1 MRLALVHGRRGG
13 EEWDAT
19 LRVLQFFYWQESSL
33 PQARESSLWA
43 EKLREEAKDYLVSK
57 DKFSLPLLVV
67 LDDSQNVVWACYEPD
82 LDQLQQALAFVR
94 S

>member
-19 LRVLQFFYWQESSL
+19 LRVLQFFGWQESSL
-33 PQARESSLWA
+33 PQAREGSEWA
-43 EKLREEAKDYLVSK
+43 KKLREKAEGHLVGEGF
-57 DKFSLPLLVV
+57 DLPLLLI
-67 LDDSQNVVWACYEPD
+67 LDDDGNVVWACYQPD